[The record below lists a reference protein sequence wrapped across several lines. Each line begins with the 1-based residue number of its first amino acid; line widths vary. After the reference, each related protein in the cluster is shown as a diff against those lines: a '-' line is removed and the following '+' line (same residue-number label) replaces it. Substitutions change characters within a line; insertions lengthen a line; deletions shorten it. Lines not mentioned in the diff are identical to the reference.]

1 MGGGRIGMTDGPPGS
16 TSASRASAGGGPL
29 SAEHFAE
36 IRRAKARSKKVR
48 RCAGVAAFSGATMAF
63 FAVTTLMIG
72 LFGDWLSLV
81 CGVALG
87 VIAYNEIRGAA
98 GLKRFDPGAARLLA
112 INQIGLGVLICGY
125 SALSLVMA
133 IRNPAIKSAMAQVG
147 GSTGDPNMDATLA
160 SVAGLADMAVYGLY
174 GTLFVVGIIAPGLT
188 ALYYHSRGR
197 LVKEFVASTPAWVI
211 DAMRATG

>member
-1 MGGGRIGMTDGPPGS
+1 MADGPSG
-16 TSASRASAGGGPL
+16 SASVPQTARAPGGAAGPGPL
-29 SAEHFAE
+29 SSEHIAE
-36 IRRAKARSKKVR
+36 IRRATARSKKIR
-48 RCAGVAAFSGATMAF
+48 RCASVAAFSGATMAF

-72 LFGDWLSLV
+72 LFGDWLSLA

-87 VIAYNEIRGAA
+87 VIAYNEVRGSN
-98 GLKRFDPGAARLLA
+98 GLKRFDPGAGRLLA
-112 INQIGLGVLICGY
+112 VNQIGLGVLICGY
-125 SALSLVMA
+125 SAFSLVMA

-147 GSTGDPNMDATLA
+147 GSTGDPNMDAAFA

-174 GTLFVVGIIAPGLT
+174 GTLFIVGIVAPGLT

-197 LVKEFVASTPAWVI
+197 MVREFVASTPPWVI